1 MFYLNFAI
9 NSRAVGDASPYKT
22 HGYTDLVGDDVLGV
36 PFFIFGVLWLKFYV
50 SVLDAEVGL

>member
-22 HGYTDLVGDDVLGV
+22 HGYTELVGDDVLGV
-36 PFFIFGVLWLKFYV
+36 PFFIFGVSRLEFY
-50 SVLDAEVGL
+50 SCVLEVGA